1 MNTARMIVLGL
12 LQLMAATA
20 SGSPVDTVSQAIVNG
35 SRAPRAV
42 GLKPGEILAIGALTN
57 FNDPTESFCTGTLIT
72 NRVVVTAAHCIARK
86 NGSVLTA
93 GEISFVVGEDPSV
106 NGTLFGVANVQVHPQ
121 YNPQSNVANEPD
133 VAILTLDQ
141 NANALVPDIVPIE
154 FNRHPLTGLDAE
166 ALVDRTVEIGG
177 YGETRSDERGRFF
190 TSLPIISIS
199 DLTLAIDGRG
209 LTGACGGDSGGPI
222 LTLNM
227 RGTPV
232 ILGVLRGG
240 SDDCVSRDNYVRLD
254 VESIREWLEEQISMT
269 WPTYP
274 VGALCDNL
282 TFHGRCVAE
291 HVEYCGE
298 DFLVKRKDC
307 LGTSRQQTCSFI
319 NLEAGYDCRD
329 ISTCET
335 LPCKSRFDGFLPPA
349 PYSIVNVGGCIHGSD
364 RPFSG
369 WFMGLLVGIFA
380 IRKRWR

>member
-1 MNTARMIVLGL
+1 MYTKRIILIGL
-12 LQLMAATA
+12 LQLLATPGY
-20 SGSPVDTVSQAIVNG
+20 SSPVETVSQAIVNG

-57 FNDPTESFCTGTLIT
+57 FSDPTSTFCTGTLIT
-72 NRVVVTAAHCIARK
+72 NRVVVTAAHCIARS

-93 GEISFVVGEDPSV
+93 GEISFVVGEDPTI
-106 NGTLFGVANVQVHPQ
+106 NGTVFGVASVAVHPD
-121 YNPQSNVANEPD
+121 YNPQSDVADEPD

-141 NANALVPDIVPIE
+141 NASDLVPDVVPVE

-166 ALVDRTVEIGG
+166 ALVNRTVEIGG
-177 YGETRSDERGRFF
+177 YGVTRSDERGRFF
-190 TSLPIISIS
+190 TSLPIISIGE
-199 DLTLAIDGRG
+199 LTLAIDGRG

-222 LTLNM
+222 LTLNT
-227 RGTPV
+227 RGVPV
-232 ILGVLRGG
+232 VLGVLRGG

-254 VESIREWLEEQISMT
+254 IARIRDWVENQISMT

-291 HVEYCGE
+291 HVEYCGP
-298 DFLVKRKDC
+298 DYLVQRKDC
-307 LGTSRQQTCSFI
+307 LGTNRQQTCSFI

-329 ISTCET
+329 ISSCET

-349 PYSIVNVGGCIHGSD
+349 PYSIVNVGGCTHGRD
-364 RPFSG
+364 RPSG
-369 WFMGLLVGIFA
+369 FWLIGFFIGIFSM
-380 IRKRWR
+380 RKRWC